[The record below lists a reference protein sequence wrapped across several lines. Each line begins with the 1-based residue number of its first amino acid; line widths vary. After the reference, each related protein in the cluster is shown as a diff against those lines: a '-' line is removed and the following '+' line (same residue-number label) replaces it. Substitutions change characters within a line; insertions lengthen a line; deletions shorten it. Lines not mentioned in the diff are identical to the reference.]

1 MKIYQLE
8 DDSIERHKGERKVHG
23 VDDDTMSVTDSIATE
38 SDLTAD
44 TNSVTMDTD
53 SDSDSENDSKSENN
67 EDNERLQESESENN
81 KSESKNDSG
90 DGVQGIKAERTEE
103 SDKEE
108 VSFPD
113 TSISLQHVKGD
124 KYVTTT
130 CNIDCTVH
138 FQLELM
144 EPHYDLSQKFS
155 ILSFVA
161 VVSSA
166 LL

>member
-23 VDDDTMSVTDSIATE
+23 VDDDTMSVTDSVATE

-44 TNSVTMDTD
+44 TNSVTIDTD

-67 EDNERLQESESENN
+67 EDNERLQESDSENN
-81 KSESKNDSG
+81 KSESKSESKSDSG

-103 SDKEE
+103 SDKDE

-124 KYVTTT
+124 KYVTSTS
-130 CNIDCTVH
+130 NIDFTVY
-138 FQLELM
+138 FEI
-144 EPHYDLSQKFS
+144 EVKDPHYDLSQHFLISKFYCWC
-155 ILSFVA
+155 
-161 VVSSA
+161 
-166 LL
+166 

>member
-44 TNSVTMDTD
+44 TNSVTIDTD

-67 EDNERLQESESENN
+67 EDNERLQESDSENN
-81 KSESKNDSG
+81 KSESKSDSG

-124 KYVTTT
+124 KYVTSTST
-130 CNIDCTVH
+130 IDCTVH
-138 FQLELM
+138 FQIEVKD
-144 EPHYDLSQKFS
+144 PHYDLSQHFLISKFYCWC
-155 ILSFVA
+155 
-161 VVSSA
+161 
-166 LL
+166 

>member
-23 VDDDTMSVTDSIATE
+23 VDDDTMSVTDSVATE

-44 TNSVTMDTD
+44 TNSVTIDT
-53 SDSDSENDSKSENN
+53 DSDSENDSKSENN
-67 EDNERLQESESENN
+67 ENNERLQESDSENN

-90 DGVQGIKAERTEE
+90 DGVQWIKAERTEE

-124 KYVTTT
+124 KYVTSTSTT
-130 CNIDCTVH
+130 DCTVH
-138 FQLELM
+138 FQIEVKD
-144 EPHYDLSQKFS
+144 PQYDLSQHFLISKFYCWC
-155 ILSFVA
+155 
-161 VVSSA
+161 
-166 LL
+166 

>member
-8 DDSIERHKGERKVHG
+8 DDSIERHKGERKVYG

-67 EDNERLQESESENN
+67 EDNERLQESESEHS
-81 KSESKNDSG
+81 KSESNGNG

-113 TSISLQHVKGD
+113 TSISLQHIKGD

-130 CNIDCTVH
+130 CNYR
-138 FQLELM
+138 L
-144 EPHYDLSQKFS
+144 HYIFSEVLSD
-155 ILSFVA
+155 
-161 VVSSA
+161 
-166 LL
+166 

>member
-44 TNSVTMDTD
+44 TNSVTIDTD

-67 EDNERLQESESENN
+67 EDNERLQESDSENN
-81 KSESKNDSG
+81 KSESKNDNG
-90 DGVQGIKAERTEE
+90 DGVQGINAEKTDE

-124 KYVTTT
+124 KYVTLT

-138 FQLELM
+138 FQIELKD
-144 EPHYDLSQKFS
+144 PHYDWSQK
-155 ILSFVA
+155 ILIS
-161 VVSSA
+161 
-166 LL
+166 

>member
-23 VDDDTMSVTDSIATE
+23 VDDDTMSVTDSVATE

-44 TNSVTMDTD
+44 TNSVTIDTD

-67 EDNERLQESESENN
+67 EDNERLQESDSENN
-81 KSESKNDSG
+81 KSESKSESKSDSG

-103 SDKEE
+103 SDKDE

-124 KYVTTT
+124 KYVTSTS
-130 CNIDCTVH
+130 NIDFTVY
-138 FQLELM
+138 FEIGVKD
-144 EPHYDLSQKFS
+144 PHYDLSQHFLISK
-155 ILSFVA
+155 IYCWC
-161 VVSSA
+161 
-166 LL
+166 